1 MSSTKKMS
9 DGDKKDDAGI
19 PLVIGLPLAES
30 HELLSMENSDP
41 LAQIGHLIRA
51 QRIDVFGNRLIT

>member
-41 LAQIGHLIRA
+41 LAQTGHLIRGSK
-51 QRIDVFGNRLIT
+51 D